1 MPHRAV
7 ARRDRRPAEHMRD
20 ASCGKAC
27 AWSRSP
33 EQHRRKVRSALER
46 CGVPNGMR
54 PSRGAELSRSQT
66 QFYNR
71 YCSAVS
77 FRRLLG
83 CWGTTLSS
91 DSQLTEMVIEMLI
104 LQYPPAATR
113 NT

>member
-1 MPHRAV
+1 
-7 ARRDRRPAEHMRD
+7 MRL
-20 ASCGKAC
+20 SG
-27 AWSRSP
+27 
-33 EQHRRKVRSALER
+33 
-46 CGVPNGMR
+46 
-54 PSRGAELSRSQT
+54 GAELSRSQT

-91 DSQLTEMVIEMLI
+91 DSKLTEMVIEMLK

-113 NT
+113 NTAEDATRRPSGIRTPRAKARYQIF